1 MKRNW
6 KILYSNYSGLEKKA
20 IELIS
25 AEVGKYILRD
35 KGVYTLHTLAVEPIT
50 ERIENN
56 IIVIGKYDDNVLM
69 QKYIKKD
76 EVPSSGYCVKVIP
89 NPDDENLKIA
99 LITAFEPINVF
110 YAAVDFVDNYLPS
123 AAVISGGLRTPAETF
138 DKILPDYFY
147 TSSPQTEKRSI
158 FTWGHPINNY
168 RRYIDNIAR
177 LKINQLII
185 WNDFLPVNASDV
197 VSYAHEY
204 EIEVIWGFAWGWTT
218 NCNNTEIIENLDKIK
233 SDIVD
238 KFQNTYNGAGDGI
251 YFQSFTETHE
261 ERLAGRLIADVVT
274 DFVNEVSDELYKIN
288 PDIHIQFGLHAM
300 SVEKHIEFIANVD
313 ERVEILWEDC
323 GSFPYN
329 YMPELGSDE
338 DYEKTLEF
346 THKIINLRERGLTG
360 LVYKGMMTMDWT
372 KFEHQSGPYI
382 MGMAS
387 EELIEDDISMLTP
400 IWKYF
405 QSEWMNNGKRVW
417 DFTRKICAET
427 GTNLNLCIAGALDGA
442 IWFPQA
448 LCAEIM
454 WNSSESYETILDRVS
469 KKSCV
474 KFV

>member
-50 ERIENN
+50 EKFEKN
-56 IIVIGKYDDNVLM
+56 IIVIGKYDDNVLI

-76 EVPSSGYCVKVIP
+76 EIPSNGYCVKVIP

-138 DKILPDYFY
+138 DKILPDYSY

-185 WNDFLPVNASDV
+185 WNDFLPINASDI

-204 EIEVIWGFAWGWTT
+204 EIEIIWGFAWGWTT

-251 YFQSFTETHE
+251 
-261 ERLAGRLIADVVT
+261 
-274 DFVNEVSDELYKIN
+274 
-288 PDIHIQFGLHAM
+288 
-300 SVEKHIEFIANVD
+300 
-313 ERVEILWEDC
+313 
-323 GSFPYN
+323 
-329 YMPELGSDE
+329 
-338 DYEKTLEF
+338 
-346 THKIINLRERGLTG
+346 
-360 LVYKGMMTMDWT
+360 
-372 KFEHQSGPYI
+372 
-382 MGMAS
+382 
-387 EELIEDDISMLTP
+387 
-400 IWKYF
+400 
-405 QSEWMNNGKRVW
+405 
-417 DFTRKICAET
+417 
-427 GTNLNLCIAGALDGA
+427 
-442 IWFPQA
+442 
-448 LCAEIM
+448 
-454 WNSSESYETILDRVS
+454 
-469 KKSCV
+469 
-474 KFV
+474 